1 MRQAVLNVDIVDY
14 YPSGEVGYYCSV
26 VAHP

>member
-1 MRQAVLNVDIVDY
+1 MQQAVLNADIVDY